1 MKVNPP
7 VRWGNPVE
15 KCVSVLA
22 ARITGNES
30 PGGTRHLYQSKL
42 FVCADFICLPNQ
54 QAFFYGPDGESRMVS
69 AAFLAVW
76 FVLIVLGLISL
87 LRTLLNIWCD
97 QEQV

>member
-1 MKVNPP
+1 MYVM
-7 VRWGNPVE
+7 
-15 KCVSVLA
+15 LA
-22 ARITGNES
+22 ARITGNGP

-54 QAFFYGPDGESRMVS
+54 QAFFYGLDGESWMASV
-69 AAFLAVW
+69 AFLAVW
-76 FVLIVLGLISL
+76 FVLNVSGLISL

>member
-1 MKVNPP
+1 M
-7 VRWGNPVE
+7 
-15 KCVSVLA
+15 LA

-30 PGGTRHLYQSKL
+30 PGGTRHLKL

-54 QAFFYGPDGESRMVS
+54 QAFFYGPDGESRMGSV
-69 AAFLAVW
+69 AFLAVW

>member
-1 MKVNPP
+1 M
-7 VRWGNPVE
+7 
-15 KCVSVLA
+15 LA
-22 ARITGNES
+22 ARMTGNES
-30 PGGTRHLYQSKL
+30 PGGTRHLKL

-54 QAFFYGPDGESRMVS
+54 QAFFYGPDGDSRMVS
-69 AAFLAVW
+69 VAFLAVW